1 MAMTP
6 LRRALRA
13 LVGAQPL
20 VYLDCGARA
29 GKMPRGFRALGDSAY
44 VGFEAD
50 AEECARLNDAAR
62 PHHRFV
68 QAFLAGSAGRRPFHL
83 TASPACASLFAPNED
98 VLAAFPELAAA
109 FVVHDTI
116 EVHTVTLQ
124 AALDAAGIHGA
135 DFLELDT
142 QGSEHEIL
150 EGAGRVL
157 DGILGVR
164 VEVEFAPMYLGQ
176 PLFADLDAYL
186 RARGFVL
193 FDLSR
198 YRARRGALPADVPTR
213 GQLLWGH
220 ALYLRD
226 GADRPVET
234 IGRLAA
240 VAALVDEPD
249 YAAALLTAR
258 LGAIDEAARPVWL
271 AAIDAIRAAAP
282 EELDR
287 DGIYAAGI
295 GRSHWRD

>member
-1 MAMTP
+1 MATTR

-13 LVGAQPL
+13 LLGKRPL
-20 VYLDCGARA
+20 TYLDCGARA
-29 GKMPRGFRALGDSAY
+29 GKLPRGFRAIGDTAY

-68 QAFLAGSAGRRPFHL
+68 QAFLAGRAGRRPFHL
-83 TASPACASLFAPNED
+83 TASPACASLLAPND
-98 VLAAFPELAAA
+98 DLLAAFPELAAA
-109 FVVHDTI
+109 FVGRDTI
-116 EVHTVTLQ
+116 EVPTVTLQ

-142 QGSEHEIL
+142 GSEQEIL
-150 EGAGRVL
+150 EGAGSVL
-157 DGILGVR
+157 DGILGIR
-164 VEVEFAPMYLGQ
+164 VEVEFAAMYRGQ
-176 PLFADLDAYL
+176 PLFADLDTYL

-226 GADRPVET
+226 GANLPVET

-249 YAAALLTAR
+249 YAAALLAAR
-258 LGAIDEAARPVWL
+258 LGTVDEAARPVWL

-282 EELDR
+282 GELDR
-287 DGIYAAGI
+287 DGTYAAGI